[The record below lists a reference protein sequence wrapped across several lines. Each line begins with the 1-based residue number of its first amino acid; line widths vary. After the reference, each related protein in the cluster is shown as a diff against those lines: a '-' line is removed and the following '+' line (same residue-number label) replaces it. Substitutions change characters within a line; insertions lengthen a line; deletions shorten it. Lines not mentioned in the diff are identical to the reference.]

1 VKTPSQ
7 VRLLALDTTEAGCS
21 AALWFDGQLSER
33 YEVVPRRH
41 SERLLPMMDSLL
53 RDAGVTLQ
61 SLDAVAF
68 ARGPGSFTGLRIAA
82 SVAQGAAFGAGL
94 PVVPVS
100 SLQALARG
108 ICREAGA
115 SRVLAALDARMDEVY
130 WGVFECAGDQQV
142 PTAVVEEAVGAP
154 DAVEIPPGGDW
165 HAVGSGWAAH
175 AAALIART
183 GRPLAIHEDRQV
195 HAADVAWLA
204 AREFVAGR
212 AVPAE
217 QALPVY
223 LRDKVAW
230 ARS

>member
-1 VKTPSQ
+1 VKTPSK

-21 AALWFDGQLSER
+21 AALWLEGQLTER
-33 YEVVPRRH
+33 FEIVPRRH

-53 RDAGVTLQ
+53 RDAGVSLQ
-61 SLDAVAF
+61 SLDAIAF

-82 SVAQGAAFGAGL
+82 SVAQGAAFGADL
-94 PVVPVS
+94 PVVTVS
-100 SLQALARG
+100 SLQALAQG
-108 ICREAGA
+108 ICRAAGA
-115 SRVLAALDARMDEVY
+115 SRVMTALDARMGEVY
-130 WGVFECAGDQQV
+130 WGAFACTDQERV
-142 PTAVVEEAVGAP
+142 PDAVIEEAVVAP

-183 GRPLAIHEDRQV
+183 GQPLAIHEDSQV

-204 AREFVAGR
+204 VRAFAAGR